1 MAKMVFF
8 VFSISVRS
16 LMRSFSQ
23 ISLIRFP
30 IKDLNAP
37 NCGLKNPPL
46 TRFLSQLRPKRERKR
61 RELRAQAWACDDQLV
76 ENFTM

>member
-1 MAKMVFF
+1 MLKVLPRHMAKMVFF

-37 NCGLKNPPL
+37 ICGVKNPPL
-46 TRFLSQLRPKRERKR
+46 TRFLSQLRPERDR
-61 RELRAQAWACDDQLV
+61 RELRAAQAQ
-76 ENFTM
+76 